1 MNNELTKENVS
12 VISQN
17 IKNQIM
23 KTYNKENIL
32 GLNGFKLMPEELDK
46 DLEGLESEILDI
58 MKHPRK
64 YKAVRIMFVYFKY
77 MEIDWSDKN
86 EFTTKYSSKTVF
98 KSRI

>member
-1 MNNELTKENVS
+1 MNKKLTKENVS
-12 VISQN
+12 IISQN

-23 KTYNKENIL
+23 VTYNKENIL

-46 DLEGLESEILDI
+46 DLEGLESEILNVI
-58 MKHPRK
+58 KHPRK
-64 YKAVRIMFVYFKY
+64 YRAMRMMFAYFKN

-86 EFTTKYSSKTVF
+86 EFTTKYSSETVF